1 MTVIHHT
8 HNDCSCMSRR
18 LIPLI
23 VAIVAS
29 REIYTASALCISR
42 AGGVALLS
50 SHRQSPTSTG
60 GARRRRSSS
69 SLDYR
74 SYADD
79 INDGLDRYYNIDV
92 VSIYNEQ
99 QEINNSNDDDELDQ
113 DQNDPLSRVLT
124 RRNVHRHDH
133 FPDAIQNLLS
143 AIPFPQL
150 PPSWV
155 VTSEV
160 MEGLVGG
167 AGGAGVFLHMHNAG
181 EVFGLPLRRRT
192 VMTQN
197 NDDDVDMHTRHASSA
212 TAAVTT
218 KARKEVVDTAKASYP
233 LPWSLKL
240 WTHSRGIS
248 TRRNMLLVNPIN
260 CDHASRL
267 AEMW

>member
-18 LIPLI
+18 LMPLI

-29 REIYTASALCISR
+29 RDIYKASALCISR

-79 INDGLDRYYNIDV
+79 INDGIDRYYNIRE
-92 VSIYNEQ
+92 S
-99 QEINNSNDDDELDQ
+99 NNSNDDDELDQ

-133 FPDAIQNLLS
+133 FPDAIRNLLS

-155 VTSEV
+155 VTS
-160 MEGLVGG
+160 
-167 AGGAGVFLHMHNAG
+167 
-181 EVFGLPLRRRT
+181 
-192 VMTQN
+192 
-197 NDDDVDMHTRHASSA
+197 
-212 TAAVTT
+212 
-218 KARKEVVDTAKASYP
+218 
-233 LPWSLKL
+233 
-240 WTHSRGIS
+240 GIS
-248 TRRNMLLVNPIN
+248 TYAQCR
-260 CDHASRL
+260 
-267 AEMW
+267 

>member
-1 MTVIHHT
+1 MTIIHHT
-8 HNDCSCMSRR
+8 HNDCSSMSRR
-18 LIPLI
+18 LMPLI

-29 REIYTASALCISR
+29 RYIYTASALCISR

-50 SHRQSPTSTG
+50 SHRQPPTSTRE
-60 GARRRRSSS
+60 ARRRRSSS

-99 QEINNSNDDDELDQ
+99 DSNNSNDDDELDE

-133 FPDAIQNLLS
+133 FPDAIRNLLS

-181 EVFGLPLRRRT
+181 EAFGLPLRRPT

-197 NDDDVDMHTRHASSA
+197 NDDNVEMHTRHASSA
-212 TAAVTT
+212 TAAATT
-218 KARKEVVDTAKASYP
+218 NARKEVVDTAKA
-233 LPWSLKL
+233 
-240 WTHSRGIS
+240 
-248 TRRNMLLVNPIN
+248 LVPVAVEFEVVDTFARYFN
-260 CDHASRL
+260 
-267 AEMW
+267 

>member
-1 MTVIHHT
+1 MTIIHHT
-8 HNDCSCMSRR
+8 HNDCSSMSRR
-18 LIPLI
+18 LMPLI

-29 REIYTASALCISR
+29 RYIYTASALCISR

-50 SHRQSPTSTG
+50 SHRQPPTSTRE
-60 GARRRRSSS
+60 ARRRRSSS

-99 QEINNSNDDDELDQ
+99 DSNNSNDDDELDE

-133 FPDAIQNLLS
+133 FPDAIRNLLS

-181 EVFGLPLRRRT
+181 EAFGLPLRRPT

-197 NDDDVDMHTRHASSA
+197 NDDDVEMHTRHASSA

-218 KARKEVVDTAKASYP
+218 KARKEVVDTAKA
-233 LPWSLKL
+233 
-240 WTHSRGIS
+240 
-248 TRRNMLLVNPIN
+248 LVPVAVEFEVL
-260 CDHASRL
+260 DTL
-267 AEMW
+267 ARYFN

>member
-1 MTVIHHT
+1 
-8 HNDCSCMSRR
+8 MSRR
-18 LIPLI
+18 LMPLI

-50 SHRQSPTSTG
+50 SHRQSPTSTRE
-60 GARRRRSSS
+60 AQRRRSSS

-74 SYADD
+74 SYTDD

-99 QEINNSNDDDELDQ
+99 RDSNNNKNNDDELDQ

-124 RRNVHRHDH
+124 RRNVHHHDH
-133 FPDAIQNLLS
+133 FPDAIRNLLS

-181 EVFGLPLRRRT
+181 EAFGLPLRRPT

-212 TAAVTT
+212 TAAATT
-218 KARKEVVDTAKASYP
+218 KVRKDVADTAKALVPVAVEFEVVDTFARYF
-233 LPWSLKL
+233 
-240 WTHSRGIS
+240 
-248 TRRNMLLVNPIN
+248 N
-260 CDHASRL
+260 
-267 AEMW
+267 

>member
-18 LIPLI
+18 LMPLI

-29 REIYTASALCISR
+29 RDIYKASALCISR

-79 INDGLDRYYNIDV
+79 INDGIDRYYNIRE
-92 VSIYNEQ
+92 S
-99 QEINNSNDDDELDQ
+99 NNSNDDDELDQ

-133 FPDAIQNLLS
+133 FPDAIRNLLS

-197 NDDDVDMHTRHASSA
+197 NDDNVDMHTRHASSA
-212 TAAVTT
+212 TAAATT
-218 KARKEVVDTAKASYP
+218 KARKEVVDTAKA
-233 LPWSLKL
+233 
-240 WTHSRGIS
+240 
-248 TRRNMLLVNPIN
+248 LVPVAVEFEVV
-260 CDHASRL
+260 DTL
-267 AEMW
+267 ARYFN

>member
-1 MTVIHHT
+1 MTIIHHT
-8 HNDCSCMSRR
+8 HNDCSSMSRR
-18 LIPLI
+18 LMPLI

-29 REIYTASALCISR
+29 RYIYTASALCISR

-50 SHRQSPTSTG
+50 SHRQPPTSTRE
-60 GARRRRSSS
+60 ARRRRSSS

-99 QEINNSNDDDELDQ
+99 DSNNSNDDDELDE

-133 FPDAIQNLLS
+133 FPDAIRNLLS

-181 EVFGLPLRRRT
+181 EAFGLPLRRPT

-197 NDDDVDMHTRHASSA
+197 NDDYVDMQTRHASSA
-212 TAAVTT
+212 TAAATT
-218 KARKEVVDTAKASYP
+218 HARKEVVDTAKA
-233 LPWSLKL
+233 
-240 WTHSRGIS
+240 
-248 TRRNMLLVNPIN
+248 LVPVAVEFEVLDAFARYFN
-260 CDHASRL
+260 
-267 AEMW
+267 